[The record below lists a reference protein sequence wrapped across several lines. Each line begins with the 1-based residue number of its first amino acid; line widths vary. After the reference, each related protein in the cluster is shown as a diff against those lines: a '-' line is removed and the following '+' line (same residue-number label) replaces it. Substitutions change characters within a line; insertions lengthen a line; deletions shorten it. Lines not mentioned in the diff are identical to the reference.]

1 MPVARDPS
9 DTRFGRSGGGGPTK
23 PPSDPSVCVCG
34 PDVTDQ
40 IAAVWRRMQAE
51 FGKWPDAIAAG
62 VSEESACKDACRR
75 VLIPFADQGPD
86 YKGPKIPLT
95 NIGPDINGW
104 DVLPLYEGASNWLES
119 IPSCCTPTNPAWDE
133 DPNTC
138 SHSVQVRGQCW
149 LNGTVNYGTLGI
161 MARLCHDKFPLEY
174 ALALRMAEAAIRG
187 YKLVISKEDATLPVA
202 WLHATYY
209 HGPSGVPANPGN
221 RPQCKC
227 TCPNDGSV
235 VTWDYVWEPWKTR
248 DKAANPMLMMPAPPP
263 PPPAPTPTPVGPSP
277 ATYVVIPGDSL
288 SKIAKKVYGNES
300 LWSKIFEANK
310 ATIGPNPNLIKVG
323 QTLVIP

>member
-1 MPVARDPS
+1 MARDPS

-51 FGKWPDAIAAG
+51 FGKWPDAIAAP

-86 YKGPKIPLT
+86 Y
-95 NIGPDINGW
+95 
-104 DVLPLYEGASNWLES
+104 
-119 IPSCCTPTNPAWDE
+119 
-133 DPNTC
+133 
-138 SHSVQVRGQCW
+138 
-149 LNGTVNYGTLGI
+149 
-161 MARLCHDKFPLEY
+161 KFPLEY

-263 PPPAPTPTPVGPSP
+263 PPPAPSTTPGGPSP
-277 ATYVVIPGDSL
+277 ATYVVMPGDSL

-310 ATIGPNPNLIKVG
+310 ATIGPNPNLIKAG